1 MIFAFDVETTGL
13 PDWKAP
19 SDAATQPHLVQ
30 LAVTLADDAGRE
42 RACAN
47 LIIRPDGWEIP
58 PEIAAIHGIDQSA
71 ALAFGIEERTAAELF
86 MIWSEMATVRVAHN
100 ISFDDRLMRIALLR
114 AGFRREEIETIER
127 RRSFCTMQ
135 KSIHIV
141 NLPPTEKMIAAG
153 FNKPKPPKLSEAIK
167 HFFNE
172 DLTGAHDAI
181 VDVRACAR
189 LYLHLQTLVPA

>member
-19 SDAATQPHLVQ
+19 SDARTQPHLVQ
-30 LAVTLADDAGRE
+30 LAMTLADDAGRE

-114 AGFRREEIETIER
+114 AGFKREEIETIER
-127 RRSFCTMQ
+127 RPSFCTMQ